1 MCMIHIKI
9 KQVEDIPYLAVE
21 KVDTANQP
29 LPTIVYYHGF
39 NGGKEDS
46 LTIAYKLAQKGVRV
60 ILPDCLMHGER
71 KENASQTEIE
81 LAFWDIVLQNV
92 KELNIIKEHL
102 QSNNLIADG
111 LIGLGGTSMGGITAT
126 AALTQYDWIK
136 VAAVVMG
143 TPNLLD
149 YAAVLIQEFNKIN
162 KQQIS
167 SQQKDEVISQLR
179 HYDLS
184 LRPEL
189 INNRPLLFWHGEN
202 DNVIPIQYTLQ
213 FYKKNKSNNDTNLE
227 FIKESG
233 RAHNVSRIAV
243 SETVRWLSDHLR
255 MK

>member
-1 MCMIHIKI
+1 MCMIQIKI

-111 LIGLGGTSMGGITAT
+111 LIGLGG
-126 AALTQYDWIK
+126 
-136 VAAVVMG
+136 
-143 TPNLLD
+143 
-149 YAAVLIQEFNKIN
+149 
-162 KQQIS
+162 
-167 SQQKDEVISQLR
+167 
-179 HYDLS
+179 
-184 LRPEL
+184 
-189 INNRPLLFWHGEN
+189 
-202 DNVIPIQYTLQ
+202 
-213 FYKKNKSNNDTNLE
+213 
-227 FIKESG
+227 
-233 RAHNVSRIAV
+233 
-243 SETVRWLSDHLR
+243 
-255 MK
+255 